1 MKYKLV
7 KQDELEKLLKTARQ
21 VKQDERDKAYD
32 SGYED
37 AKSEYSEKVED
48 LENEVEEN
56 EETIKSKNRKIRT
69 LETEL
74 EVLNK
79 QKSDARDVVTKRLAN
94 ENIAADLKARE
105 ELVAKKETKVT
116 AREEAVA
123 TAEVSEADKQYKSG
137 YADGIADGVR
147 KISEITQVDRQ
158 NAMDVAM
165 VSAASHTQPETVKA
179 VLDGSKA
186 IKSSLA
192 NKEDK

>member
-94 ENIAADLKARE
+94 EDKASELNTRE
-105 ELVAKKETKVT
+105 LAVYKKEEKLEK
-116 AREEAVA
+116 REAVL
-123 TAEVSEADKQYKSG
+123 AESENNTEDKNYKSG
-137 YADGIADGVR
+137 YADGVSDGVR
-147 KISEITQVDRQ
+147 KIGEITAADRKD
-158 NAMDVAM
+158 AMDVAKI
-165 VSAASHTQPETVKA
+165 SAASHTSSETVKA
-179 VLDGSKA
+179 VLDGKVEATLTDKKA
-186 IKSSLA
+186 K
-192 NKEDK
+192 